1 MVQHQVLKKAK
12 NPATAKLN
20 KDLLPFI
27 GLEKFDIKIRYL
39 HTPWLAKPVKLWKV
53 LDSNNF

>member
-20 KDLLPFI
+20 KDLLTFI
-27 GLEKFDIKIRYL
+27 GLEKFDIKI
-39 HTPWLAKPVKLWKV
+39 
-53 LDSNNF
+53 